1 VTPPLDVAATATAV
15 REGARSAVQVAED
28 CLSRVRDYDVVQ
40 PQTWIA
46 RFGDDDVLARARQ
59 VDARLARGESL
70 PLAGVPFAVK
80 DNLDVAGLATTAA
93 CPAFAYVPDEDC
105 EVVARLVA
113 AGAIPIGKTNLDQFA
128 TGLTGTRS
136 PYGAPGCVF
145 ERAWIAGGSSSGSA
159 VAVAAGIVGFALGSD
174 TAGSGRVPA
183 ALNGLVGFKPTPGR
197 WSTRGLVSACRSLD
211 CVSVFT
217 HSAADAAVID
227 AELAAFDAADPFS
240 RRAETMPA
248 AAQAIGV
255 ARSGDLAWFGD
266 AQSERLYE
274 AALKA
279 MADGGARLVEVDIAP
294 LLACGRLLYE
304 GPWIAERALALG
316 AILKGNPAAIHPMVR
331 AIVQAGA
338 GMSAVDAFEGLHALQ
353 GYKRAAESLWAD
365 VDALILPTAPTLY
378 RVAEVLAEPFALNA
392 NLGTYTNFVNLLDM
406 AAVAAPAGF
415 RANATGFGV
424 SFIGPAWSE
433 ARLLALVERLAERMP
448 GSRPPLD
455 LGPRAQTVKLA
466 VVGAHL
472 SGMPLHWQLASRNA
486 RLVGAGRTAP
496 AYNLYAMAGGSPPK
510 PALVHVGLGGGVA
523 IEVEVYELDVA
534 AFGSFVAEV
543 PPPLAIGTVDLET
556 GEAVKGFVAEPRAVT
571 GARDISQFGG
581 WRAFIAAGGA

>member
-1 VTPPLDVAATATAV
+1 VTRPLDVAGISAAV
-15 REGARSAVQVAED
+15 RKRERSAVEVAED
-28 CLSRVRDYDVVQ
+28 CLSRVRDYDAVQ
-40 PQTWIA
+40 PQTWVS
-46 RFGDDDVLARARQ
+46 RFSEGDVLMRARQ

-80 DNLDVAGLATTAA
+80 DNIDLAGLATTAA
-93 CPAFAYVPDEDC
+93 CPAFAYAPDQDC
-105 EVVARLVA
+105 EVVARLTA

-145 ERAWIAGGSSSGSA
+145 KRAWIAGGSSSGSA

-183 ALNGLVGFKPTPGR
+183 AFNGLVGFKPTPGR
-197 WSTRGLVSACRSLD
+197 WSTRGLVPACRSLD

-217 HSAADAAVID
+217 HSAADAAAID
-227 AELAAFDAADPFS
+227 AELAAFDGADPFS

-248 AAQAIGV
+248 AAKAIGV
-255 ARSGDLAWFGD
+255 PSSADLAWFGD
-266 AQSERLYE
+266 TQSERLYE

-304 GPWIAERALALG
+304 GPWIAERALALS
-316 AILKGNPAAIHPMVR
+316 ATLERNPAAIHPVVR

-338 GMSAVDAFEGLHALQ
+338 GISAVDAFEGLHALQ
-353 GYKRAAESLWAD
+353 GYKRDAQSLWAG
-365 VDALILPTAPTLY
+365 VDALMLPTAPTLY
-378 RVAEVLAEPFALNA
+378 RIAEVLAEPFALNA

-406 AAVAAPAGF
+406 AAVATPAGF
-415 RANATGFGV
+415 RANGTGFGV
-424 SFIGPAWSE
+424 SFLGPAWSE
-433 ARLLALVERLAERMP
+433 ARLLALTERLAELMP
-448 GSRPPLD
+448 PGRPPLD

-486 RLVGAGRTAP
+486 RLIGAGRTAA
-496 AYNLYAMAGGSPPK
+496 AYKLYAMAGGSPPK
-510 PALVHVGLGGGVA
+510 PALVHVGVEDGVA
-523 IEVEVYELDVA
+523 IEVEVYELEIA
-534 AFGSFVAEV
+534 AFGAFVAEV

-556 GEAVKGFVAEPRAVT
+556 GEAIKGFVAEPRAVT
-571 GARDISQFGG
+571 GARDISHFGG
-581 WRAFIAAGGA
+581 WRAFLQGG

>member
-1 VTPPLDVAATATAV
+1 MTRPLDVAATAAAV
-15 REGARSAVQVAED
+15 REGARSAVEVAED
-28 CLSRVRDYDVVQ
+28 CLSRVRDYDAIQ
-40 PQTWIA
+40 PQTWIS
-46 RFGDDDVLARARQ
+46 RFGDDDILARARQ

-93 CPAFAYVPDEDC
+93 CPAFAYAPVQDS
-105 EVVARLVA
+105 EVVTRLTA

-159 VAVAAGIVGFALGSD
+159 VAVAAGLVGFALGSD

-183 ALNGLVGFKPTPGR
+183 AFNGLVGFKPTPGR
-197 WSTRGLVSACRSLD
+197 WSTRGLVPACRSLD

-217 HSAADAAVID
+217 HSVADAAMID
-227 AELAAFDAADPFS
+227 AELAAFDGADPFS
-240 RRAETMPA
+240 RRAETAPA
-248 AAQAIGV
+248 AAKTIGV
-255 ARSGDLAWFGD
+255 PRSGDLIWLGD

-279 MADGGARLVEVDIAP
+279 MTDSGGRLVEVDIAP
-294 LLACGRLLYE
+294 LLACGRLLYD
-304 GPWIAERALALG
+304 GPWVAERALALS
-316 AILKGNPAAIHPMVR
+316 AALKGNPAAIHPVVR

-338 GMSAVDAFEGLHALQ
+338 GISAVDAFEGLHALQ
-353 GYKRAAESLWAD
+353 GYQRAAQSLWAD
-365 VDALILPTAPTLY
+365 VDALMLPTAPTIY
-378 RVAEVLAEPFALNA
+378 RLAEVLAEPFALNA
-392 NLGTYTNFVNLLDM
+392 NLGTYTNFVNLLNM

-415 RANATGFGV
+415 RTNGTGFGV
-424 SFIGPAWSE
+424 SFLGPAWSE
-433 ARLLALVERLAERMP
+433 TRMLALAERLAERMP
-448 GSRPPLD
+448 PRRPPVDISSRPP
-455 LGPRAQTVKLA
+455 TVKLA

-486 RLVGAGRTAP
+486 RLVGAGRTAA
-496 AYNLYAMAGGSPPK
+496 AYKLYAMAGGSPPK
-510 PALVHVGLGGGVA
+510 PALVHVGIEDGVT
-523 IEVEVYELDVA
+523 IEVEVYELDLA
-534 AFGSFVAEV
+534 AFGAFVAEV

-581 WRAFIAAGGA
+581 WRAFVAAGAA